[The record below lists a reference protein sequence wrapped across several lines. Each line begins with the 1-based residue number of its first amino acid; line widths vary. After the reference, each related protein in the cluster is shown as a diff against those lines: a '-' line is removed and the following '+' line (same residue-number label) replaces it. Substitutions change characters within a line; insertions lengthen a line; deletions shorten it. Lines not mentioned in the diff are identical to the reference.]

1 MPISFPGAHVP
12 KDMTRTGIGW
22 YVANPLSTQNLGD
35 MMLERHLRFD
45 HSTMNRWVITY
56 SPQLEA
62 TFFAS
67 VRYGAVGD
75 SWRLIRQ
82 EKAYES
88 QERKQQVMAQS
99 MPEHRHTD

>member
-62 TFFAS
+62 TFS
-67 VRYGAVGD
+67 RRKRPVWSR
-75 SWRLIRQ
+75 WRLV
-82 EKAYES
+82 E
-88 QERKQQVMAQS
+88 
-99 MPEHRHTD
+99 TDQTGKGP